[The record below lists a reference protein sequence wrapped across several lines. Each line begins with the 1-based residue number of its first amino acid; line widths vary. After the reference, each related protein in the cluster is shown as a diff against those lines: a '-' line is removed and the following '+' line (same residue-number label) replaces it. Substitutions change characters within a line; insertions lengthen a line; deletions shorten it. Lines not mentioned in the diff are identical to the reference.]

1 MPRIKT
7 EYIPTNRENHFIKC
21 ELYYSLGGMN
31 YFTYK
36 NEPRGYYVSIVPVE
50 RTSRGGVTCESYTV
64 FSGVKQCV
72 VTVARKS
79 KKAEQEALS
88 RYESAKSEMLERFA
102 DLLPDAA

>member
-31 YFTYK
+31 YFTSK
-36 NEPRGYYVSIVPVE
+36 NEPRGYYVSVSPVE
-50 RTSRGGVTCESYTV
+50 RVNRGNYVSECYTA

-102 DLLPDAA
+102 DLLTDAA